1 MIFAPVPMVIIAQ
14 RLFWKRVGR
23 MYDVQWHTETRVS
36 TFLHDIFSGI
46 RVVKAFGTEANDGK
60 KFEALTDAECRVS
73 MRNERFFAI
82 FAPLTMNIIAIG
94 ELFML
99 YYVGTQ
105 KLAGNL
111 SLGDI
116 AMFTSYVALVYN
128 PLNWFGRQIRQL
140 SRAMRSA
147 ARVFDIIDEKSDV
160 EESSSAVKSEITGN
174 IEIRNVSFGYN
185 ESKEIL
191 HKINLTIKPGE
202 MIGIVGRSGV
212 GKSTLINLIMRMYDP
227 DDGEIFFDGVNIK
240 DISQEHLRS
249 KIGAVLQ
256 ETFLFSGSIYDNIAY
271 AKPGA
276 SRDEVIAAAKLAG
289 AHGFI
294 MKLPDAYNTKV
305 GERGG
310 ERQRVT
316 IARALLH
323 DPKILILDEATS
335 ALDTET
341 EKQIQ
346 DALAGLMANR
356 TTIAIAHRLSTLRNA
371 TRLVV
376 MDGGEIAE
384 IGTHDELM
392 RLKGHY
398 YELVMAQRQVN
409 TIAKKPQA

>member
-1 MIFAPVPMVIIAQ
+1 
-14 RLFWKRVGR
+14 
-23 MYDVQWHTETRVS
+23 
-36 TFLHDIFSGI
+36 
-46 RVVKAFGTEANDGK
+46 
-60 KFEALTDAECRVS
+60 
-73 MRNERFFAI
+73 
-82 FAPLTMNIIAIG
+82 
-94 ELFML
+94 
-99 YYVGTQ
+99 
-105 KLAGNL
+105 
-111 SLGDI
+111 
-116 AMFTSYVALVYN
+116 
-128 PLNWFGRQIRQL
+128 
-140 SRAMRSA
+140 MRSA

-305 GERGG
+305 GERGYTLSGG